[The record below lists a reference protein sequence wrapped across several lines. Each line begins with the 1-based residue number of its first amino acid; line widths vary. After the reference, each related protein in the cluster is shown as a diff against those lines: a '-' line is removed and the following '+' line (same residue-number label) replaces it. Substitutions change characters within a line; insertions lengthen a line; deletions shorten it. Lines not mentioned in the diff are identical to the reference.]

1 MKRILA
7 LLLALCMV
15 LGLSGC
21 GKKKKEE
28 APVIAAI
35 ATPTPNEVFEV
46 KLNLANLYDYFDY
59 KEFRA
64 DFKQDDGTVTSC
76 TISYGLELKEQYA
89 AANDDEHKD
98 TMRLTFT
105 ADGEVLSGEFDIDF
119 DTLTF
124 TGTADSRERVKVE
137 ENLSF
142 WAKGNRSTVWAYG
155 NYSSSNIMYLEN
167 FTVTKVSGSIF
178 IRYAE
183 PGEREQQA

>member
-1 MKRILA
+1 MKRWIA
-7 LLLALCMV
+7 LLLALGM
-15 LGLSGC
+15 LLSLSGC

-46 KLNLANLYDYFDY
+46 KLNLGNLYDYFDY

-76 TISYGLELKEQYA
+76 TINYGLELKEQYA
-89 AANDDEHKD
+89 AANDEAHKD

-105 ADGEVLSGEFDIDF
+105 ADGEVLTGDFDIDF
-119 DTLTF
+119 DNLTF
-124 TGTADSRERVKVE
+124 TGTAETQERVQIE
-137 ENLSF
+137 EQLSF
-142 WAKGNRSTVWAYG
+142 WAKGNRSTVWTYG

-183 PGEREQQA
+183 PSERDGEA